1 MKISTKNLKSIIGCI
16 ADTIEI
22 NVDYLTELDAKI
34 GDGDH
39 GVNMVKGFKKINK
52 DLAVYSGDDIGEIL
66 IISGKVLLDEIGG
79 AMGPLY
85 GGGFVKA
92 GMALKGKA
100 VMGKVD
106 IYTLFSSLLESIKS
120 LGGAKVGDKTMV
132 DTLEPF
138 VSEYKIKSEDNKMI
152 DSFGEALKKAKQGME
167 STKGMISRIGRSSRL
182 FERSK
187 GHLDVGAVSSYLI
200 LESFYLSLKV
210 ILNVKK
216 NL

>member
-1 MKISTKNLKSIIGCI
+1 MKIGYKNFKTIIENI
-16 ADTIEI
+16 ADTIEN

-39 GVNMVKGFKKINK
+39 GVNMSKGFKRIKGN
-52 DLAVYSGDDIGEIL
+52 LAGYSGEDIGEIF
-66 IISGKVLLDEIGG
+66 IMSGKVLLNEIGG

-100 VMGKVD
+100 AIGKND
-106 IYTLFSSLLESIKS
+106 IYTLFSSLLGSIKS
-120 LGGAKVGDKTMV
+120 LGGARVGDKTMV

-138 VSEYKIKSEDNKMI
+138 VNEYKRQSEDNKI
-152 DSFGEALKKAKQGME
+152 INSFGEALAKAKLGME
-167 STKGMISRIGRSSRL
+167 STKDMISRVGRSSRL
-182 FERSK
+182 LERSK
-187 GHLDVGAVSSYLI
+187 GHLDVGAVSNYLI
-200 LESFYLSLKV
+200 LESFYISLKE

-216 NL
+216 